1 MRHEYAAPTL
11 GRVLVVVAWLAAGI
25 VVPSCSSPASPSPNP
40 GTGSNNNPTPGPA
53 AAPVLSVAIVD
64 LSTVRRF
71 IPFGA
76 ELSPGRLNP
85 AYEFVVSGT
94 TTEVR
99 AATAGTVTR
108 VEPQEQG
115 DHELHVQPADTSYLI
130 IYDHVLD
137 VAVSVGQSL
146 QPGTRIGRVGPWN
159 ASQGRVELQINRNNL
174 SVCPR
179 DLGTT
184 EFNATHDAAF
194 AGVDPA
200 QKQPGWTSVCLA
212 ATVTP

>member
-1 MRHEYAAPTL
+1 
-11 GRVLVVVAWLAAGI
+11 
-25 VVPSCSSPASPSPNP
+25 
-40 GTGSNNNPTPGPA
+40 
-53 AAPVLSVAIVD
+53 LSVSIVD

-94 TTEVR
+94 GTEVR

-108 VEPQEQG
+108 VEVQDQG
-115 DHELHVQPADTSYLI
+115 DHELHVQPADSSYLI

-137 VAVSVGQSL
+137 VGVSVGQSL
-146 QPGTRIGRVGPWN
+146 QPGTRLGRVGVWT

-184 EFNATHDAAF
+184 EFNAAHDAAF
-194 AGVDPA
+194 AAADPK
-200 QKQPGWTSVCLA
+200 QQQPGWTSVCLA
-212 ATVTP
+212 TTVTP